1 MTTTK
6 GVFHEWQVQELT
18 AAVDTNYV
26 NEGADWSYVNPSAT
40 TRLGNYHQISAQAAQ
55 VSKTLEVVDKAGR
68 DKEAAYVKILKG
80 INYEFSAAA

>member
-1 MTTTK
+1 MVSVHHNSN
-6 GVFHEWQVQELT
+6 GQVQELT

-40 TRLGNYHQISAQAAQ
+40 SRFGNYHQISAQAAQ